1 MAGGGVA
8 SATVVVAPPNRQA
21 TVGVLWFVRL
31 FSIAAAAAELR
42 GRRKEKWAERG
53 RECKEGRNDLEIGLS
68 GGNFSAG
75 LDSK

>member
-1 MAGGGVA
+1 MAA
-8 SATVVVAPPNRQA
+8 VVAPPNRQA

-31 FSIAAAAAELR
+31 FSIAAAAELR
-42 GRRKEKWAERG
+42 GRRREKWAERG

>member
-1 MAGGGVA
+1 MAA
-8 SATVVVAPPNRQA
+8 VVAPPNRRA

-31 FSIAAAAAELR
+31 FSIAAAAAAAAELR
-42 GRRKEKWAERG
+42 GRRREKWAERG